1 MILTKEKIK
10 DGLVAM
16 IILGTIFFTAEPMI
30 FKQMEPVLKQIIE
43 DQD

>member
-1 MILTKEKIK
+1 MILSSECGSTIKKKEKK
-10 DGLVAM
+10 V
-16 IILGTIFFTAEPMI
+16 